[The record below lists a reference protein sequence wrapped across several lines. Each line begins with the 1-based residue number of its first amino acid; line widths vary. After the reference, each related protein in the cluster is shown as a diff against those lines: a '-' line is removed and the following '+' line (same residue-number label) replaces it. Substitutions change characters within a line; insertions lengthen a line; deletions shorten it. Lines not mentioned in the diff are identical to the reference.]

1 MSLNKEDLIKISTN
15 ILGIPQDKH
24 DDLICLYQWGS
35 HLFGTNGPNSDY
47 DLVAVLRGYNYGVLK
62 GKSDFAPDWQLVAD
76 AHTKL
81 VSKAEVN
88 GIHFDIVC
96 FEEKYWQHLLHQ
108 NIIWIYVFETL
119 GGEEHPRVLVKRK
132 NFEVKIRWQMM
143 HYQALIDFSK
153 NEKYMKMFW
162 IKMKKYNKTKK
173 KIIYIL
179 QHLEFA
185 IQIFERGTIYDL

>member
-1 MSLNKEDLIKISTN
+1 M
-15 ILGIPQDKH
+15 
-24 DDLICLYQWGS
+24 
-35 HLFGTNGPNSDY
+35 
-47 DLVAVLRGYNYGVLK
+47 
-62 GKSDFAPDWQLVAD
+62 
-76 AHTKL
+76 
-81 VSKAEVN
+81 SKAEVN

-119 GGEEHPRVLVKRK
+119 GDEEHPRVLVKRK

-173 KIIYIL
+173 KIVTKLDPANKFFSIL
-179 QHLEFA
+179 FSKTFRFQTPYNTK
-185 IQIFERGTIYDL
+185 I